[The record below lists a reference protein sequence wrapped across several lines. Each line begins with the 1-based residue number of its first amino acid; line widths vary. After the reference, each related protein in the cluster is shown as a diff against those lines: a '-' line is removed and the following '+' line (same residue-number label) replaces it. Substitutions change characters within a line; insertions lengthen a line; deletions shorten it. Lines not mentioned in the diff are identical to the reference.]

1 MLHFKPDLVDLSA
14 AENFVSTAE
23 SATIPPI
30 GPVSYGWIAS
40 DLNSKGTVGEAHLA
54 TAEKG
59 KIAAKHQISGFIDLL
74 RQVRDQPIGEF
85 APSLSANEGTF

>member
-1 MLHFKPDLVDLSA
+1 MLHFQPDLVKISA

-40 DLNSKGTVGEAHLA
+40 DLNAAGTVGEAHLA

-59 KIAAKHQISGFIDLL
+59 KKTAKHQVLGFIELL
-74 RQVRDQPIGEF
+74 RQVRNTPLSEF
-85 APSLSANEGTF
+85 LPTKRAF